1 MKLSELIAF
10 KNELDKLSA
19 LPAQRSADG
28 EINKITQMVES
39 FPLTVPSVAA
49 LVQGRAEIE
58 QKFAEFENQL
68 NELKQ
73 TIKKEIATTEQP
85 WFAESYRLYEQEM
98 NNETFEDLIGRQT
111 KLSAETEEFYRARL
125 IRYTG
130 WKHSAMI
137 IRPGAEDYINIM
149 VSCDPLYLVD
159 TRHELLKPAITL
171 YNETYQRRLRP
182 YVISEQSDRK
192 ILGQLPD
199 GQFGLVF
206 AHNFFNFRP
215 FEIMRQWLTEI
226 YQKLKPGG
234 MLLMTINDCDRYK
247 AVISVENRFC
257 CYTPG
262 YLVLELAQS
271 LGFEVEFTWNDDGP
285 VSWLELKRPGEL
297 TSVRGGQ
304 SLAKIIPK

>member
-1 MKLSELIAF
+1 
-10 KNELDKLSA
+10 
-19 LPAQRSADG
+19 
-28 EINKITQMVES
+28 
-39 FPLTVPSVAA
+39 
-49 LVQGRAEIE
+49 
-58 QKFAEFENQL
+58 
-68 NELKQ
+68 
-73 TIKKEIATTEQP
+73 
-85 WFAESYRLYEQEM
+85 
-98 NNETFEDLIGRQT
+98 
-111 KLSAETEEFYRARL
+111 
-125 IRYTG
+125 
-130 WKHSAMI
+130 
-137 IRPGAEDYINIM
+137 
-149 VSCDPLYLVD
+149 
-159 TRHELLKPAITL
+159 L

>member
-1 MKLSELIAF
+1 
-10 KNELDKLSA
+10 
-19 LPAQRSADG
+19 
-28 EINKITQMVES
+28 
-39 FPLTVPSVAA
+39 
-49 LVQGRAEIE
+49 
-58 QKFAEFENQL
+58 
-68 NELKQ
+68 
-73 TIKKEIATTEQP
+73 
-85 WFAESYRLYEQEM
+85 M
-98 NNETFEDLIGRQT
+98 NNETVDDLSGRQT

-130 WKHSAMI
+130 WQHSAMI
-137 IRPGAEDYINIM
+137 IRPGVEDYINIM

-159 TRHELLKPAITL
+159 TRHELLKPAIAL

-192 ILGQLPD
+192 ILGQLPN

-271 LGFEVEFTWNDDGP
+271 LGFEIVFTWHDNGP
-285 VSWLELKRPGEL
+285 ITWLELKRPGEL

-304 SLAKIIPK
+304 SLAKIMPKIIPPTDEELEAAKQQRLEQLRYRAIANGVSKEELTDLTADQLEQLNINIEQVRYNKK